1 MKKYTFLVTIS
12 FLLTY
17 SFVGAQNPTFTT
29 SGDLCTSKTITLSTP
44 FNPPIGSVQSIHWDF
59 GTGNLGDTVLQDISP
74 FVPVPFAFAQDRDY
88 FIIVT
93 VTSTNGSKHV
103 GSRAVFINPTPIAII
118 DLAAPCFPS
127 PVVFEDFSTVSTGTI
142 ASSLWSID
150 ASTST
155 DQVFTYDPGIQGT
168 YSVQLDVTS
177 DKGCKASSTE
187 NFDYAELPILAIIP
201 SGILTVCEGDSATL
215 SVSGASSFI
224 WNTGATA
231 STIRVGDAGFYVVT
245 GYEGN
250 ECSVTDSVQVLYV
263 PKPIASAGDDV
274 SLKLGEKTTLQ
285 GSGGLAQ
292 SWSPTDF
299 LSDPFDANTD
309 ASPNSTTQYVLTV
322 VDQNGCSDK
331 DTMTVTVDAKTTVPI
346 HNMITP
352 NSDGYNDKWDLS
364 NVPQIENSSI
374 HVFNRWGWEVFKS
387 EDYKHDWQGT
397 FNNEQLPDGSYVY
410 VIQFENSNFET
421 LRGILEILSNT
432 QK

>member
-1 MKKYTFLVTIS
+1 
-12 FLLTY
+12 
-17 SFVGAQNPTFTT
+17 
-29 SGDLCTSKTITLSTP
+29 
-44 FNPPIGSVQSIHWDF
+44 
-59 GTGNLGDTVLQDISP
+59 
-74 FVPVPFAFAQDRDY
+74 
-88 FIIVT
+88 
-93 VTSTNGSKHV
+93 
-103 GSRAVFINPTPIAII
+103 
-118 DLAAPCFPS
+118 
-127 PVVFEDFSTVSTGTI
+127 
-142 ASSLWSID
+142 
-150 ASTST
+150 
-155 DQVFTYDPGIQGT
+155 
-168 YSVQLDVTS
+168 
-177 DKGCKASSTE
+177 
-187 NFDYAELPILAIIP
+187 
-201 SGILTVCEGDSATL
+201 
-215 SVSGASSFI
+215 
-224 WNTGATA
+224 
-231 STIRVGDAGFYVVT
+231 VGDAGFYVVT

-292 SWSPTDF
+292 LWSPTDF

-322 VDQNGCSDK
+322 VDQNGCTDK
-331 DTMTVTVDAKTTVPI
+331 DSMTITVDTETTVPI

-352 NSDGYNDKWDLS
+352 NGDGYNDKWDLS

-421 LRGILEILSNT
+421 LRGVLEILSNT